1 MACNVHNTSAKLAG
15 ESLESVQKLFSIY
28 AQMVQYFGEFFCVI
42 LTTYPNMSPIPPK
55 YQPPPKQQTPIF
67 VQILP
72 PTPPHHTPPGIQTSY
87 LALPLR
93 PPAPISHPVSPRLR
107 CHISPCLRPPCSISI
122 LNISLPIGIYPL
134 PEMSD
139 LERYRRRCSCSISNG
154 ATGVS
159 ASHLVW
165 YPHHYLTERCAWPT
179 KRHSQHHT
187 MSVFLAL

>member
-1 MACNVHNTSAKLAG
+1 MSGKLAG
-15 ESLESVQKLFSIY
+15 ESLEGAQKLFSIY

-107 CHISPCLRPPCSISI
+107 YHILACTPAT
-122 LNISLPIGIYPL
+122 
-134 PEMSD
+134 EM
-139 LERYRRRCSCSISNG
+139 
-154 ATGVS
+154 
-159 ASHLVW
+159 
-165 YPHHYLTERCAWPT
+165 PYLTLSAPSLLTIQLEYPT
-179 KRHSQHHT
+179 PN
-187 MSVFLAL
+187 SVSTPS